1 MVIFLRIVFIMFFC
15 FSGSVSFSFAFETR
29 ETVRQSIQNNS
40 IDVAH
45 IDKKRL
51 ERLSDD
57 ERQWYDKFQ
66 NGLVFFSGWK
76 DISEDIL
83 SCIDPDEQTKA
94 KELLETMG
102 IRIGTEWSKDNSVRK
117 INTDQL
123 QDWGNRLRQARNN
136 GPQYLSATLKA
147 LSREVDSIL
156 SPSHE

>member
-1 MVIFLRIVFIMFFC
+1 MLNFLRIFFIIC
-15 FSGSVSFSFAFETR
+15 IGISGSACFSFAYETR
-29 ETVRQSIQNNS
+29 ETIRQSIQKNS

-45 IDKKRL
+45 IDQKRL
-51 ERLSDD
+51 DHLSDD
-57 ERQWYDKFQ
+57 ERQWYNKFQ

-76 DISEDIL
+76 EISEDIL
-83 SCIDPDEQTKA
+83 SCIDPDEQPKT

-117 INTDQL
+117 IDTEQL
-123 QDWGNRLRQARNN
+123 QSWGDRLRQARNN